1 MSTFNLFNK
10 KKLDT
15 IIYNYLESIAA
26 TLESID
32 SRKWSSQQ
40 ETTEYVTLLINRQEI
55 SLKQDTE
62 AEVNMTL
69 YKKIAEVSK
78 IN

>member
-10 KKLDT
+10 KKLNT

>member
-1 MSTFNLFNK
+1 MSTFKLFNK

-62 AEVNMTL
+62 A
-69 YKKIAEVSK
+69 
-78 IN
+78 